1 MWLLALLACTG
12 SGDDS
17 STPAP
22 TTGALALTF
31 RMDADYIASMSEPPV
46 GTFRGSIYAEA
57 DASAVGPDEGASS
70 LVDFTAEGVDLSD
83 GGGPT
88 RTPFVTEA
96 LDPQVVWVLGCLDT
110 TGDECEA
117 GDPITVPNENKVEVL
132 AGDATPFEVYLGML
146 HPS

>member
-1 MWLLALLACTG
+1 MWPLVLFACAG
-12 SGDDS
+12 PADDS
-17 STPAP
+17 TAPVPA
-22 TTGALALTF
+22 TGALALTF

-57 DASAVGPDEGASS
+57 DASAIGPNEGASS
-70 LVDFTAEGVDLSD
+70 LIDFTAEGVDLSS

-88 RTPFVTEA
+88 TTPFETAA

-110 TGDECEA
+110 TGDDCEA